1 MCSLYNKSHCQELK
15 QFKCVMEG
23 EPHSSLS
30 PLVLVVNSPINFMR
44 HSQGSSTNNMGASPC
59 PYFRSSFFSSLFALS
74 PLPSPSP
81 SPSSLSPLFLLL
93 LLLPRPLHSLPSS
106 FSPPFFPPFFFL
118 LLPTSFSSLLSL
130 FLPPLPFSSSFLPLP
145 LLFSPPSPLLPLPS
159 SLSPLPLYHRTA
171 YPNMFEV
178 HTRDRIFLLSAPT
191 DEEMQS
197 WVGMLQTLKQ
207 YDKQRHFTRRN
218 CPTSLQNSPLRPPSD
233 RQSPTRRRRVA
244 SDTDSERKSA
254 QAKEDSMEE
263 AEKEEMAKGVL
274 NGRRK
279 SGFRTK
285 HGSFCVGKEG

>member
-23 EPHSSLS
+23 EPHSSPS

-81 SPSSLSPLFLLL
+81 SPSSLSPLFLL
-93 LLLPRPLHSLPSS
+93 PS
-106 FSPPFFPPFFFL
+106 FFPSLLFPPPSYLFL
-118 LLPTSFSSLLSL
+118 FSS
-130 FLPPLPFSSSFLPLP
+130 LPFSS
-145 LLFSPPSPLLPLPS
+145 PSP
-159 SLSPLPLYHRTA
+159 LSPLPLYHRTA

-178 HTRDRIFLLSAPT
+178 HTRDRTFLLSAPT

-254 QAKEDSMEE
+254 QVKEDSMEE